1 MFRKSAN
8 PEPLAPHPNV
18 EHVERKQADNY
29 GGYLGPEH
37 LKLAVRR
44 HAILN

>member
-1 MFRKSAN
+1 MFLKSAN
-8 PEPLAPHPNV
+8 PEPLAPHPN
-18 EHVERKQADNY
+18 VERKQADNY